1 MLSAL
6 FASRPSGGKKGGKS
20 GARQKK
26 SIVVS
31 KMEGGGAALSR
42 YEKTNQTLLETIEG
56 RHARIDQHGLVC
68 RRPHFLHLRSQFRF
82 KLT

>member
-1 MLSAL
+1 MLSYAQ
-6 FASRPSGGKKGGKS
+6 AAEAKKAGK
-20 GARQKK
+20 AVRDKK

-68 RRPHFLHLRSQFRF
+68 RRPHFLHLRSID
-82 KLT
+82 LN